1 MSTANTFLG
10 FDYGRKRIGI
20 AVGQDIT
27 CSANPVTTLN
37 AKNGKP
43 DWASIN
49 QLIKEWEP
57 QALVVGLPLNLDGS
71 EHTITKAAQRFGNQ
85 LHGRYNLPVHMVDER
100 LTSVEAKHWVSRQGA
115 SFQKDDIDKYAAK
128 LILEAWLNNAI
139 RK

>member
-37 AKNGKP
+37 ANNGEP

-49 QLIKEWEP
+49 QLIKEWQP

-71 EHTITKAAQRFGNQ
+71 EHKITKAAQRFGNQ

-100 LTSVEAKHWVSRQGA
+100 LTSVEAEHLAGQQGV
-115 SFQKDDIDKYAAK
+115 SFQKGDIDKVAAK
-128 LILEAWLNNAI
+128 LILETWLNAV
-139 RK
+139 KK